1 MGRNNQ
7 ELKLNNIVHS
17 SLLIIPITLCPY
29 SPILADAGYVP
40 SMNEIASGIAADNL
54 RILII
59 AGIIIGLIL
68 VGIPVCF
75 LLIRKKKQSNDPLK
89 KHPVT
94 LDSRTTRPQ
103 SAHPHL
109 QSLGSIQGRGQREN
123 QQDAIG
129 ISHRNR
135 NGQLLIVADGMGG
148 LENGH
153 VSSQMAV
160 SDMLSAF
167 QTKSI
172 PQSHIPEALKTWI
185 THTNQRIWQTF
196 QGNSGTTIICVWIS
210 YDNLFWIASGDSP
223 LYVLRQGRLYR
234 INEIH
239 NRINDLYLSFMH
251 ENITAE
257 ELMKEEQKDNLTSNL
272 GRKMVPLLDRN
283 IYPFEI
289 RRGDRFL
296 LCTDGISGVLD
307 ESVIITSLQLSNAQ
321 LCCNALNGH
330 LIEQNSPDQDNYS
343 AIAVFY

>member
-1 MGRNNQ
+1 MSRNNQ

-17 SLLIIPITLCPY
+17 SLLIIPIILCTFFPT
-29 SPILADAGYVP
+29 LADSVYEP
-40 SMNEIASGIAADNL
+40 SMNEIASGIAANNF

-75 LLIRKKKQSNDPLK
+75 LLNRKKKRSNDPLM

-103 SAHPHL
+103 SGHPHL
-109 QSLGSIQGRGQREN
+109 QSLGSIQGRGLREN

-153 VSSQMAV
+153 ISSQMAV
-160 SDMLSAF
+160 SEMLGAF
-167 QTKSI
+167 QTKAV
-172 PQSHIPEALKTWI
+172 PQSQIPEALKTWI

-196 QGNSGTTIICVWIS
+196 QGSSGTTIICVWI
-210 YDNLFWIASGDSP
+210 YNNTLFWVASGDSQ
-223 LYVLRQGRLYR
+223 LYLLRKGRLYR

-239 NRINDLYLSFMH
+239 NRVNDLYLSFMH
-251 ENITAE
+251 ENITSE
-257 ELMKEEQKDNLTSNL
+257 ELMNEEQKENLTSNL
-272 GRKMVPLLDRN
+272 GREMIPLLDRN

-289 RRGDRFL
+289 RKGDRYL

-321 LCCNALNGH
+321 QCCNALNEH
-330 LIEQNSPDQDNYS
+330 VIKQNNPDQDNYS